1 MHESHFPE
9 EPAWR
14 ETLKRISTIREL
26 DDYSTA
32 NVDFIAECLESLDD
46 RVRGGAA
53 LAAEGCLFE
62 RYILDSILQI
72 SEYDVSDAV
81 RKAAIQSLEAAV
93 DEGVN
98 QGFEDEEDF
107 DTELKDMEEWDD
119 FQVESL
125 QEDYRRVKNLLL
137 GILQNEDEILEIKEV
152 TLKALSGLGFKSY
165 VQDWIEDF
173 FMSDKKSSRL
183 TAVLAMGKYPGN
195 WERQLSEIISPD
207 TEKSL
212 LMEAISASYSS
223 ESELIAKRVEQVLQ
237 IADDDPDLIGYA
249 LYTLANINRS
259 ENLAEILQKYSTH
272 QNERVNKAAKAAI
285 ELYTK
290 KSFNNYLED
299 ELGMDDVDV

>member
-1 MHESHFPE
+1 MHDPHFPE

-72 SEYDVSDAV
+72 AEYDVSDAV

-98 QGFEDEEDF
+98 QGFENEEDF
-107 DTELKDMEEWDD
+107 DTELRDMEEWDD
-119 FQVESL
+119 FQMESL

-165 VQDWIEDF
+165 VRDWIEDF
-173 FMSDKKSSRL
+173 FLSDKKSSRL
-183 TAVLAMGKYPGN
+183 TAVLSMGKYPGN
-195 WERQLSEIISPD
+195 WEKQLCETISPE

-212 LMEAISASYSS
+212 LMEAISASFLS
-223 ESELIAKRVEQVLQ
+223 ESQLIAERVEQVLQ
-237 IADDDPDLIGYA
+237 RSGEDADLISYA
-249 LYTLANINRS
+249 LYTLANINRT
-259 ENLAEILQKYSTH
+259 ENLAEILQKFSTH
-272 QNERVNKAAKAAI
+272 PNERVSGAAKAAI

-290 KSFNNYLED
+290 KSFNDYLED
-299 ELGMDDVDV
+299 ELGMEDI